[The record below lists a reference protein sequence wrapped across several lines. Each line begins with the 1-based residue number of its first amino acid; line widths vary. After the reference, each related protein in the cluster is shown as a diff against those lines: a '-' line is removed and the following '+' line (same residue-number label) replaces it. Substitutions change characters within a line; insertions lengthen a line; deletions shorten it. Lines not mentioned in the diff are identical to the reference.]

1 MKKLVALLLSALML
15 FSLLGVAGA
24 EGASFEPAHLNIW
37 LAGNGE
43 LESSEAFHKIFDS
56 WIAERAPGS
65 TYELSF
71 IAWSD
76 YFTKLS
82 TALASGE
89 GPDVFMTGYGQL
101 GTIVSQGH
109 TVNLSEKIPADWD
122 GWSDI
127 PENLLAAGMKDG
139 NVYGILEP
147 ATRLYYY
154 NKSYADMLG
163 VTEEELVLHSLDDL
177 AELAKKMTYKE
188 GDSVVVSGFHLFN
201 EPSIDSIEQMVQ
213 SIALNYDPGF
223 HMWNA
228 DGTANF
234 NCEAGV
240 KAIQWMKDQ
249 LAEGYNFPSEQ
260 GFDQFSNG
268 ICSIYLMAESS
279 YRNYNNTLEGN
290 CGILK
295 SDLNTLLIG
304 NFITVNAG
312 SKNIDAAVDCLT
324 YMFSTDS
331 LKVKA
336 SLGMFPNRTS
346 LYDWYK
352 AEYPELAEV
361 PTYFEHSYA
370 YSDTLIPFFT
380 QGIQI
385 FRNAAGAALKEGADV
400 QAELDKGAAEWNAL
414 IK

>member
-109 TVNLSEKIPADWD
+109 TVILSEKIPADWD

-154 NKSYADMLG
+154 NK
-163 VTEEELVLHSLDDL
+163 E
-177 AELAKKMTYKE
+177 
-188 GDSVVVSGFHLFN
+188 
-201 EPSIDSIEQMVQ
+201 
-213 SIALNYDPGF
+213 
-223 HMWNA
+223 
-228 DGTANF
+228 
-234 NCEAGV
+234 
-240 KAIQWMKDQ
+240 
-249 LAEGYNFPSEQ
+249 
-260 GFDQFSNG
+260 
-268 ICSIYLMAESS
+268 
-279 YRNYNNTLEGN
+279 
-290 CGILK
+290 
-295 SDLNTLLIG
+295 
-304 NFITVNAG
+304 
-312 SKNIDAAVDCLT
+312 
-324 YMFSTDS
+324 
-331 LKVKA
+331 
-336 SLGMFPNRTS
+336 
-346 LYDWYK
+346 
-352 AEYPELAEV
+352 
-361 PTYFEHSYA
+361 
-370 YSDTLIPFFT
+370 
-380 QGIQI
+380 
-385 FRNAAGAALKEGADV
+385 
-400 QAELDKGAAEWNAL
+400 
-414 IK
+414 

>member
-1 MKKLVALLLSALML
+1 MKKIFALILAALML
-15 FSLLGVAGA
+15 LSLTASA
-24 EGASFEPAHLNIW
+24 ESTFEPAHLNIW

-43 LESSEAFHKIFDS
+43 LETSEAYHKIFDS

-65 TYELSF
+65 SYELTF

-101 GTIVSQGH
+101 GTIVSQEH
-109 TVNLSEKIPADWD
+109 TANLSEKIPADWD
-122 GWSDI
+122 GLTDI
-127 PENLLAAGMKDG
+127 APSVLSAGMKDG
-139 NVYGILEP
+139 NLYGILEP

-154 NKSYADMLG
+154 RKDVAEMNG
-163 VTEEELVLHSLDDL
+163 VTEEELMINSLDDL
-177 AELAKKMTYKE
+177 AALAKKMTIYE
-188 GDSVVVSGFHLFN
+188 GNNVLISGFHIFN
-201 EPSIDSIEQMVQ
+201 EPSIESIEQMVQ
-213 SIALNYDPGF
+213 SIALNYDPDF

-228 DGTANF
+228 DGTAYF
-234 NCEAGV
+234 NGDAGV
-240 KAIQWMKDQ
+240 KAVQWMKDQ
-249 LAEGYNFPSEQ
+249 LAEGYNFPAEQ

-268 ICSIYLMAESS
+268 LCGIYLMAEST
-279 YRNYNNTLEGN
+279 YTTYANTLGAEN
-290 CGILK
+290 VGILK
-295 SDLNTLLIG
+295 SNLNTLLIG

-312 SKNIDAAVDCLT
+312 SKNIDAAVDCLM
-324 YMFSTDS
+324 YMFNPEAQ
-331 LKVKA
+331 KIKA

-352 AEYPELAEV
+352 EEYPDLAEV
-361 PTYFEHSYA
+361 PNYFEHSYP

-380 QGIQI
+380 QGVQAY
-385 FRNAAGAALKEGADV
+385 RNAAGEALKDGSDVKAALDAGAE
-400 QAELDKGAAEWNAL
+400 AWNAL

>member
-1 MKKLVALLLSALML
+1 MKKLVALMLAALML
-15 FSLLGVAGA
+15 FSLLGAAGA
-24 EGASFEPAHLNIW
+24 ETVEPAHLNIW

-43 LESSEAFHKIFDS
+43 LESSEAFHKIFDN
-56 WIAERAPGS
+56 WVAERAPGS

-89 GPDVFMTGYGQL
+89 GPDIFMTGYGQL

-122 GWSDI
+122 GWTDI
-127 PENLLAAGMKDG
+127 PQNLLSAGMKDG

-154 NKSYADMLG
+154 NKEYAEMMG
-163 VTEEELVLHSLDDL
+163 ATEEELQIHSLDDL
-177 AELAKKMTYKE
+177 AALAKKLTYRE
-188 GDSVVVSGFHLFN
+188 GDTVVVSGFHIFN

-213 SIALNYDPGF
+213 SIALNFDPDF

-240 KAIQWMKDQ
+240 KAIEWMRAQ
-249 LAEGYNFPSEQ
+249 LAEGYNFKSEQ

-268 ICSIYLMAESS
+268 ICSIYLMAESA
-279 YRNYNNTLEGN
+279 YRNYNNTLSGN

-304 NFITVNAG
+304 NFITVNAK
-312 SKNIDAAVDCLT
+312 SKNIDTAVDCLM
-324 YMFSTDS
+324 YMFNEDS
-331 LKVKA
+331 LKIKA
-336 SLGMFPNRTS
+336 SLGMFPNRVS

-385 FRNAAGAALKEGADV
+385 FRNAAGAALLEGSDI

>member
-1 MKKLVALLLSALML
+1 MKKLIALMLSALML
-15 FSLLGVAGA
+15 FALLTAAGA
-24 EGASFEPAHLNIW
+24 ETVAPAHLNIW

-43 LESSEAFHKIFDS
+43 AESNEAFHKIFDA
-56 WIAERAPGS
+56 WVAERSPGS

-109 TVNLSEKIPADWD
+109 TANLSEKIPADWD

-127 PENLLAAGMKDG
+127 PENLLNAGKKDG

-147 ATRLYYY
+147 ATRLYYV
-154 NKSYADMLG
+154 NKEYASYAG
-163 VTEEELVLHSLDDL
+163 VAEEELEVNSLDDL
-177 AELAKKMTYKE
+177 AALAKKLTIYD
-188 GDSVVVSGFHLFN
+188 GNNVQVSGLHILN
-201 EPSIDSIEQMVQ
+201 EPSIDYIEQMVQ
-213 SIALNYDPGF
+213 SIALNFDPDF

-234 NCEAGV
+234 NGEAGV
-240 KAIQWMKDQ
+240 KAVQWMKDQ

-268 ICSIYLMAESS
+268 LCSLYLMAESS
-279 YRNYNNTLEGN
+279 YATYANTLGQEN
-290 CGILK
+290 TGILK
-295 SDLNTLLIG
+295 SSLNTLLIG
-304 NFITVNAG
+304 NFITVNAA
-312 SKNIDAAVDCLT
+312 SKNIDTAVDCLM
-324 YMFSTDS
+324 YMFNPES
-331 LKVKA
+331 LKIKA
-336 SLGMFPNRTS
+336 SLGMFPNRVS

-352 AEYPELAEV
+352 TEYPNLAEV
-361 PTYFEHSYA
+361 PNYFEHSYA

-380 QGIQI
+380 QGIQV
-385 FRNAAGAALKEGADV
+385 FRTAAGEALNTDTDVKAALDAGAE
-400 QAELDKGAAEWNAL
+400 AWNAL

>member
-1 MKKLVALLLSALML
+1 MKKFVALILAVLML
-15 FSLLGVAGA
+15 FSVSAVA
-24 EGASFEPAHLNIW
+24 ETSFEPAHLNIW

-43 LESSEAFHKIFDS
+43 LETSEAFHKIFDN

-65 TYELSF
+65 SYELTF

-122 GWSDI
+122 GLTDI
-127 PENLLAAGMKDG
+127 APNLLSAGMKDG
-139 NVYGILEP
+139 NIYGILEP

-154 NKSYADMLG
+154 RKDVAEMQG
-163 VTEEELVLHSLDDL
+163 VTEDELVINSLDDL
-177 AELAKKMTYKE
+177 AALAKKMTIYD
-188 GDSVVVSGFHLFN
+188 GNSVMISGFHIFN

-213 SIALNYDPGF
+213 SIALNYDPDF

-228 DGTANF
+228 DGTAYF
-234 NCEAGV
+234 NGEGGV
-240 KAIQWMKDQ
+240 KAVQWMKDQ

-260 GFDQFSNG
+260 GFDQFANG
-268 ICSIYLMAESS
+268 LLSIYLMAEST
-279 YRNYNNTLEGN
+279 YKTYANTLGEEN
-290 CGILK
+290 VGILK
-295 SDLNTLLIG
+295 SNLNTLLIG

-312 SKNIDAAVDCLT
+312 SKNIDAAVDCLM
-324 YMFSTDS
+324 YMFNPEA
-331 LKVKA
+331 LKIKA
-336 SLGMFPNRTS
+336 GLGMFPNRTS
-346 LYDWYK
+346 LYDWYRE
-352 AEYPELAEV
+352 EYPNLAEV
-361 PTYFEHSYA
+361 PNYFEHSYA

-380 QGIQI
+380 QGVQV
-385 FRNAAGAALKEGADV
+385 FRNAAGEALKEGADV
-400 QAELDKGAAEWNAL
+400 QAALDAGAEAWNAL